1 MVIKVEKRKYESKI
15 LISEYRYLSE
25 NEEFRFSE
33 IAYRLKD
40 GSIIIEYDGAPLSL
54 YGLKL
59 TYKKNIGRK
68 GIFSVTNDDYEFW
81 KYFRA
86 RIKNGSFVDY
96 EAERNEDIEKISE
109 EYYKQVNGE
118 HVKILESLSCD
129 ELPY

>member
-1 MVIKVEKRKYESKI
+1 MEKRKYESKT
-15 LISEYRYLSE
+15 LIAEYSYLSE

-33 IAYRLKD
+33 TAYRLKD

-59 TYKKNIGRK
+59 TFNKNIGRK

-81 KYFRA
+81 KSFRG
-86 RIKNGSFVDY
+86 RIEGSSFVDY
-96 EAERNEDIEKISE
+96 EAERNEDIEKVRE
-109 EYYKQVNGE
+109 EYYKQVNAE
-118 HVKILESLSCD
+118 HENILESLSCE